1 MSLAGLAVSLAL
13 PLLLGLLGSRFTG
26 RVVRP
31 EDGAL
36 YRAVLALFAGCLV
49 FHAFL
54 VLLDAAGIPWGRVLL
69 LAGPVALGLLAHWL
83 LPRAPEREEPCDIRQ
98 WGWGD
103 GLALCALATFA
114 LFALALWIV
123 MPDFIYHWGVKGA
136 RFFYDRGIDY
146 DYLARGWNWPINPDY
161 PTMLPEI
168 YASAALLAGR
178 FDEPA
183 MMLLGIVWMAG
194 MLISVRE
201 ALLQAGADR
210 FVRQAATAVV
220 GLSTAMFGIG
230 HIMGGAADWMIVLA
244 LVSALPPL
252 MAPLSRRADLQ
263 IALTAAF
270 AAAAKTE
277 GVVLAGFLI
286 LVQLARHARQE
297 MPAVWKEAGWLWRES
312 WKTGLRLGLPTAAVV
327 IPWLVAVRLQELY
340 HPLKSGAFDWERAS
354 VIGPTLVQSFQM
366 DTWHQIPWCLVLLP
380 LLWIDRRV
388 RPVAAVVTLQG
399 LFYLYVYF
407 TAQADVGYLVL
418 TSWPRLLLHLVPA
431 VLTVGAI
438 VFQRER
444 PGM

>member
-1 MSLAGLAVSLAL
+1 MSLIVGLAL

-26 RVVRP
+26 PVVRP

-36 YRAVLALFAGCLV
+36 YRAVLALFTGCLV
-49 FHAFL
+49 LHVFL
-54 VLLDAAGIPWGRVLL
+54 VLLDLAGIPWGRTLL
-69 LAGPVALGLLAHWL
+69 LAGPVALGLLAHRL
-83 LPRAPEREEPCDIRQ
+83 LPRAPERQEQPSGSGG

-114 LFALALWIV
+114 LFALSLWIV

-136 RFFYDRGIDY
+136 RFFSERGIDY

-161 PTMLPEI
+161 PTMLPEV

-183 MMLLGIVWMAG
+183 MMLLGVVWMAG
-194 MLISVRE
+194 MLVAVRE
-201 ALLQAGADR
+201 ALRQAGAGR

-230 HIMGGAADWMIVLA
+230 HVMGGAADWMIVLA
-244 LVSALPPL
+244 LVAALPPL

-277 GVVLAGFLI
+277 GVVLAGFLV
-286 LVQLARHARQE
+286 LVQLARHAG
-297 MPAVWKEAGWLWRES
+297 AGAWKEAGWLWRES

-327 IPWLVAVRLQELY
+327 VPWLAAIRIQDLY
-340 HPLKSGAFDWERAS
+340 QPLKSGSFEWERAS
-354 VIGPTLVQSFQM
+354 VIGPTLAQSFQI
-366 DTWHQIPWCLVLLP
+366 DTWHQVPWCLVLLP
-380 LLWIDRRV
+380 LLWFDRRV

-407 TAQADVGYLVL
+407 TARADVGYLVL

-438 VFQRER
+438 VFQRAEEK
-444 PGM
+444 G